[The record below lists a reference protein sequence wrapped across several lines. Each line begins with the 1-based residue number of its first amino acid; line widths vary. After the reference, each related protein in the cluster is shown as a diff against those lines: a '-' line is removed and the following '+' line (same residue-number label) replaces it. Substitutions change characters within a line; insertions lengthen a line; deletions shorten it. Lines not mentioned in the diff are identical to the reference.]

1 MTAETDLAAWGIET
15 GYWDAGGRWQRPDPS
30 SLDAVAAAMGVRAGD
45 GGPPVGPPLW
55 FVATGSQERLLG
67 PCDLVLEDGTDLG
80 TVTALPPD
88 LPAGY
93 HDLHPL
99 DGGRTTRL
107 VVTPTRCH
115 LPDDLR
121 IWGWALQ
128 LYAARS
134 STSWGI
140 GDLGDLGRVCR
151 WAGGQGA
158 GVVTINPLHAGG
170 PAPPQQPSPYYPSS
184 RRWRSPL
191 YLRVEDV
198 PGAAGLGAELERL
211 AAAGRALNQHRRIDR
226 DRVWQL
232 KAEALARCFAAFEA
246 DPAFDAYLATEG
258 AALQEWSTFCAIA
271 EVHGNGWPGWPPA
284 LRRPDAPEVA
294 RFAAERA
301 DRVRFHAW
309 LQWLLDAQLSAA
321 GRLPLVQDLAVG
333 FDPGGADAW
342 AWQDLLALD
351 ASVGAPPDEF
361 NSAGQDWGLPPLVPW
376 KLRAA
381 AYEPFVQTIRA
392 ALRHAGGLRVDHVM
406 GLFRQFWIPAG
417 GGPGAGTYV
426 RYPASELLDILAV
439 ESQRAGA
446 FVVGEDLGTVED
458 SVRIELARRDVLS
471 YRLLWFEPEPPER
484 YPRQALA
491 AITTHDLPTVGGLWT
506 GADLR
511 AQRSIGLEPSEAG
524 EAELR
529 RRLRHAAGLGD
540 EEAPV
545 AEVVEGAYRA
555 LARAPS
561 SVVVATLD
569 DALGVEERPNMPGT
583 VGEWPNWSLA
593 LPVALEEVEADP
605 SVAAIARSLASGR

>member
-1 MTAETDLAAWGIET
+1 VTAEIDLAAWGIDT
-15 GYWDAGGRWQRPDPS
+15 GYWDAGGGWQRPDPS
-30 SLDAVAAAMGVRAGD
+30 SLTAVAEAMGAHSEP
-45 GGPPVGPPLW
+45 GGPPAGPPLW
-55 FVATGSQERLLG
+55 FVATGSQDRLLG
-67 PCDLVLEDGTDLG
+67 PCDLLLEDGTALG

-93 HDLHPL
+93 HDLQPA
-99 DGGRTTRL
+99 DGGPTTRL
-107 VVTPTRCH
+107 VVSPRRCH
-115 LPDDLR
+115 LPADLR
-121 IWGWALQ
+121 VWGWAVQ

-134 STSWGI
+134 AGSWGI
-140 GDLGDLGRVCR
+140 GDLGDLGRLSE
-151 WAGGQGA
+151 WAAGHGA
-158 GVVTINPLHAGG
+158 GVVTVNPLHAAG
-170 PAPPQQPSPYYPSS
+170 PASPQQASPYYPSS

-198 PGAAGLGAELERL
+198 PGAGGLGPELSRL
-211 AAAGRALNQHRRIDR
+211 AAAGQALNAERRIDR

-232 KAEALARCFAAFEA
+232 KREALERCFATFGGDAG
-246 DPAFDAYLATEG
+246 FDAYLATHG
-258 AALQEWSTFCAIA
+258 TALHEWATFCAIA

-284 LRRPDAPEVA
+284 LRRPDGPEVA

-309 LQWLLDAQLSAA
+309 LQWLLDGQLAAA

-351 ASVGAPPDEF
+351 ARIGAPPDEF
-361 NSAGQDWGLPPLVPW
+361 NRAGQDWGLPPFVPW

-406 GLFRQFWIPAG
+406 GLFRQFWLTLG

-426 RYPASELLDILAV
+426 RYPAAELLDILAL
-439 ESQRAGA
+439 ESQRADA
-446 FVVGEDLGTVED
+446 IVVGEDLGTVED
-458 SVRIELARRDVLS
+458 SVRVELAERDVLS
-471 YRLLWFEPEPPER
+471 YRLLWFESEPPER
-484 YPRQALA
+484 YPRPALA

-511 AQRSIGLEPSEAG
+511 AQRSIGLEASEESEAD
-524 EAELR
+524 LR
-529 RRLRHAAGLGD
+529 RRLSDAAGLGD
-540 EEAPV
+540 AEASV
-545 AEVVEGAYRA
+545 AQVVEGAYRA

-561 SVVVATLD
+561 AIVVATLD

-583 VGEWPNWSLA
+583 VDEWPNWSLA
-593 LPVALEEVEADP
+593 LPSPLEDVQADP
-605 SVAAIARSLASGR
+605 AVAAVARSLATGR